1 MSTMVKARPGLMTQ
15 IQDSGSDENIP
26 NSSDS
31 DCSQEDDII
40 SQNVQNPF
48 RQAQN
53 NQLQTP
59 TSN

>member
-1 MSTMVKARPGLMTQ
+1 MSTMVKARPGLAE

>member
-1 MSTMVKARPGLMTQ
+1 MSTMVKARPGLAEE

-48 RQAQN
+48 RQAQS